1 MINVVELW
9 LISLSLIN
17 LILFTIGLIV
27 FMPKKVYKTSIDEF
41 YRIFKEQRL
50 YLIIIFGVVLF
61 HLIEVNI
68 IDSTVTEWIGYDFA
82 NNIQHI
88 EGNIIYLLSQYWTPA
103 IVYFLVIMYIAVYPF
118 TLWFSPIY
126 FIATDEKKAM
136 KTLAYGLL
144 LIYSIALPFYLFMP
158 ITNVY
163 TFYNLESALSNV
175 IPTVEN
181 FFYITTTQNNCLPS
195 LHVAM
200 SILIARS
207 VHLTGNKKLSY
218 FTYFCTASVII
229 SVIYLAIH
237 WITDVICG
245 TLLAI
250 VTIFLLNQFIKD
262 E

>member
-1 MINVVELW
+1 
-9 LISLSLIN
+9 
-17 LILFTIGLIV
+17 
-27 FMPKKVYKTSIDEF
+27 
-41 YRIFKEQRL
+41 
-50 YLIIIFGVVLF
+50 
-61 HLIEVNI
+61 
-68 IDSTVTEWIGYDFA
+68 
-82 NNIQHI
+82 
-88 EGNIIYLLSQYWTPA
+88 
-103 IVYFLVIMYIAVYPF
+103 MYIAIYPF

-126 FIATDEKKAM
+126 FIAADEKKAM

-181 FFYITTTQNNCLPS
+181 FFYTTTTQNNCLPS

-200 SILIARS
+200 SILITRS

-250 VTIFLLNQFIKD
+250 VTIFLLNHFIKG